1 MDDEEDDVLAVFDV
15 DDGIRISVAGVFDAF
30 PRFFMLPSAASTDF
44 VVAVLMMGFFA
55 AGGGGASFA
64 DEEAVAAFFNRPNI
78 PFLASP
84 LAAGAAVPSVDP
96 AFGRPRDF
104 FAGSV
109 EKRQEWKEDIMKIRD
124 QSLLLFESSF
134 YSPSLSL
141 LLARVA
147 KTEGSFINGST
158 MI

>member
-1 MDDEEDDVLAVFDV
+1 MLAVFDV

-30 PRFFMLPSAASTDF
+30 PRFFMLPSIASTDF
-44 VVAVLMMGFFA
+44 VVAVLMSGFFA
-55 AGGGGASFA
+55 GGGAASFA
-64 DEEAVAAFFNRPNI
+64 DEEVVAAFFNRPNI

-109 EKRQEWKEDIMKIRD
+109 KKRQEWKEDKVKIRD
-124 QSLLLFESSF
+124 QSLLLFESLF
-134 YSPSLSL
+134 FSPSLSL